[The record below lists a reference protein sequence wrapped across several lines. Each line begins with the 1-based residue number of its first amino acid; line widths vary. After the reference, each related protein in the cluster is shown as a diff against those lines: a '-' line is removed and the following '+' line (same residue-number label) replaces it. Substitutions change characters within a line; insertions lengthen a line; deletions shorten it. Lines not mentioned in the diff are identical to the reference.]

1 MYEPFNHNRKIIGFD
16 TFEGFA
22 GVSQRD
28 GGDEIIAPGSY
39 AVTSDYETYLSQILD
54 YHESES
60 PIAHIKKY
68 ELVKGDVCVTLEKY
82 LAANPQTVIALAF
95 LIWTS
100 TNPPSAVWA

>member
-68 ELVKGDVCVTLEKY
+68 ELVKGDVCVTLAY
-82 LAANPQTVIALAF
+82 PVI
-95 LIWTS
+95 TH
-100 TNPPSAVWA
+100 THYM